1 MKKIAT
7 VINSPLF
14 KSVAVAAIGV
24 ALWLEKHPL
33 YAGIAF
39 GVAARE
45 FFLAFKDYGKV

>member
-1 MKKIAT
+1 MEKIAK

-14 KSVAVAAIGV
+14 KSAAGVCIGI
-24 ALWLEKHPL
+24 ALLLEKHPL

-39 GVAARE
+39 GYSARE